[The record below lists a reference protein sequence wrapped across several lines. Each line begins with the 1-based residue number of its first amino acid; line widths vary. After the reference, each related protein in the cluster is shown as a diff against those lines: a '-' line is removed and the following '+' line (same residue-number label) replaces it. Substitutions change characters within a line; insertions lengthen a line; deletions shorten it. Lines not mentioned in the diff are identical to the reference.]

1 MVITIM
7 NYNILED
14 IYFTNFISTKAN
26 LTQRSITNY
35 KKTLNKFTTATN
47 TTLETIVTECKNQQD
62 RVIETLINHGTDENG
77 NQIIEKRITHFDVN
91 SPDSKVK
98 QYLDNYIQYCKNQKN
113 SNSTIKNNLVLINAF
128 LKYYHIQLPKLETLE
143 DDRQKWYLLTKE
155 DFKYI
160 INDSTLTHA
169 SLIKFLMS
177 CGMRITD
184 ALSLTIGDFME
195 ATSEYHNFTDVNE
208 FIDNAP
214 SGMIGEWYFH
224 PNKTIKFKVPC
235 LTFND
240 PESSDLILQNLRKI
254 KNQYIPYAK
263 KKYGIDKVM
272 SKTDALFGSQFSNFK
287 EPLKPG
293 PTASQFWLK
302 NQKLREYRILQIKEK
317 IENGELSSED
327 YDKEVSKIPK
337 FHAHACRK
345 YFESII
351 AKNCGN
357 LRICTLMEGHV
368 SPVSTDSSYI
378 KRDILDVK
386 EHYLAAVDDF
396 SLEKTEVKVYTS
408 EVRKEME
415 AKIEELESQNQ
426 ELTAK
431 VQDKDEEINNMEDRL
446 SNIEKRLFEIDNKEY
461 SREEILK
468 QVSQKKLQ

>member
-14 IYFTNFISTKAN
+14 IYFNNFISTKAN

-35 KKTLNKFTTATN
+35 EKVLNKFCIATN
-47 TTLETIVTECKNQQD
+47 TTLETIVNECKQQQD
-62 RVIETLINHGTDENG
+62 RVIETIVSHGTDDQG

-98 QYLDNYIQYCKNQKN
+98 QYLDTHIQYCREQGN
-113 SNSTIKNNLVLINAF
+113 SNGTIKSNLVLINAF
-128 LKYYHIQLPKLETLE
+128 LKYYHIQLPELETLA

-160 INDSTLTHA
+160 INDSTLSHA

-195 ATSEYHNFTDVNE
+195 ATREYHNFTDVND

-214 SGMIGEWYFH
+214 DDMIGTWHFH
-224 PNKTIKFKVPC
+224 PHKTIKFKIPC

-240 PESSDLILQNLRKI
+240 PESSNYILQNLRKI

-263 KKYGIDKVM
+263 KKYDVDKAM
-272 SKTDALFGSQFSNFK
+272 SKSDALFGSQFSNFR

-293 PTASQFWLK
+293 PTGSQFWLK
-302 NQKLREYRILQIKEK
+302 NQKLREYRIHQIKEK
-317 IENGELSSED
+317 IKNGELSVED
-327 YDKEVSKIPK
+327 YDKEVAKIPK

-345 YFESII
+345 YFESTI

-378 KRDILDVK
+378 KQDIFDVK
-386 EHYLAAVDDF
+386 EHYMAAIDDF

-415 AKIEELESQNQ
+415 AKMRELEEKNKQLEAEVSEIGNIWK
-426 ELTAK
+426 ELDDMK
-431 VQDKDEEINNMEDRL
+431 RRQDIWEEI
-446 SNIEKRLFEIDNKEY
+446 KRGE
-461 SREEILK
+461 
-468 QVSQKKLQ
+468 